1 MFTEKEKVLLKN
13 LVADKILISE
23 RQIKRFNKD
32 YKFYKDRMNWIPGQT
47 LGSEDSNLVK
57 EIKRQISIEQNKIN
71 EYNNLIAKIMEA

>member
-1 MFTEKEKVLLKN
+1 MFTEKEKALLKN

-57 EIKRQISIEQNKIN
+57 EIKRQISIEQNRIN